1 MLRIKEVKRYNQRL
15 GFPAGKEVRIKPLEQ
30 GDFARGP
37 IYVKYGREL
46 SRHDPSST
54 RMTWNATVFDTAVNH
69 PQQPW
74 TVTKTGGN
82 KPLVLAVMKKGL
94 GASEEDPPKNMVT
107 KGGDDL
113 SEDNYHEG
121 NSTLFL
127 VKCGG
132 KDFAVGLDDLKDLN
146 SFGINAGGG
155 KLSLKGGSPVMDV
168 AGSIVP
174 VEQQDGSVTYVAV
187 NNGAKSV
194 MYKLNEKGLQKSQK
208 IELRVTTNA
217 EKILLTKQGEILHIS
232 PQGLNVYT
240 EEGSSTKF
248 KYFCPYFSA
257 PGGWSQQFV
266 DSVTLMNIEG
276 NREALI
282 GTGPKGIEYF
292 PISDKCKNYVIE
304 GSDDFKHALV
314 AGGATKNGNQI
325 KVLGYYNGELSVI
338 TLEVEEF
345 AEPKLNQD
353 SIPKEPQERMKA
365 TKSSKITVRSGNSS
379 KSIRW
384 LRDSLDESSFKNI
397 VDKLSGKV
405 QFTFPLIDLQDRMGL
420 PIKLMVYYG
429 ESESEDMSVL
439 GRHWTLGKD
448 CIVLDHGNTVFAD
461 KHEYFLVKDQTKV
474 KLERDW
480 MKPSAGGKIAFYI
493 AGHKN
498 VMFEYSVQDERWE
511 ANDGKIRYVYGIKN
525 QGVVSVPGWNDWY
538 GPSAKFDQTKNHAI
552 QWNLVE
558 ISSVAFK
565 DVKIKYSY
573 TALDTNTNT
582 MHLASI
588 SDGDKTNIKFSYK
601 SIKVV
606 DKQPDSSLVK
616 EHSFINNKLLEKVE
630 IETVSISQS
639 LKITST
645 TIDSL
650 HYLESISQEGDSDP
664 VLRFEYNR
672 EDQLKPRVAQIQLPS
687 KAVLNFQY
695 TKQAIQT
702 DQFIQ
707 EIDKMADLYT
717 GNEYSLQITKQ
728 AGETNLIVN
737 FKDSSGKNDFVKD
750 ETLRIESYRGF
761 KIKSYSPIM
770 KRNYFAVV
778 VSYSEKIAARKGQKE
793 EDEKEAIHNKINIF
807 NKGDDDRWKMDP
819 ANQNSR
825 VTNDKNFKYDFQ
837 EDSFVYY
844 HSNKVHFEYHK
855 AGSHEWSYASQD
867 IGETFALSL
876 INRGAIYWKGDLM
889 MIRWDASGN
898 SRQTTLSDPN
908 SKASASD
915 IGSFYRYIAVQG
927 TYAEDV
933 EGSKKEVDDY
943 QRDLTESLLRNG
955 LVVYNNLVAL
965 RTVMLSSLG
974 KTSIKVFLY
983 LLKGDYTVSSR
994 SSIEMEGEDITKFNL
1009 TLDVFDEYKTK
1020 DTSQLDK
1027 YRFEFK
1033 KESDKYKLKFTGA
1046 TDMNN
1051 KPTNPST
1058 ENQQLIEQYERRM
1071 KIPLDFEKY
1080 MMQVNHDGIILN
1092 NHQIIHNNGKFETK
1106 PLDRDTLKLTK
1117 FRIPLGT
1124 FSNINKVSE
1133 AGDIKFCTKTEQQK
1147 SENCVSLDI
1156 NTAQNLSIKYP
1167 YYLVTQKRN
1176 DIKVLPLKINSR
1188 GWEDPVDYKGEILHG
1203 STSHSVLVTTRISD
1217 KKTIVRPLKS
1227 LNKKNSASTQV
1238 ISAEKL
1244 STPYDDYQIKYE
1256 YSNPVVSM
1264 NEIAFKTTVVIPG
1277 GDKKVTGYYK
1287 ENSNLQANE
1296 QIVQVMTADD
1306 QVFDPEYVKRM
1317 NEMKEEENKQRDR
1330 SQLDE
1335 EQTVT
1340 DKSGKHPILKV
1351 TPYSV
1356 SQNLV
1361 HFIGFEDYED
1371 TNGWTVNRKPLS
1383 DSGSIRRNEFSAT
1396 GRNFLLLNNGE
1407 ELSRELPN
1415 MPYYDIF
1422 IASAWI
1428 RTTQELVVGSPT
1440 DMISIYVDNRQ
1451 IKGAIK
1457 QSIDEWIQVEA
1468 ATTSIEVTGSNS
1480 VKRVTLKVVVK
1491 PTGANTIHVDHV
1503 RISPMNFNLEANVY
1517 DSHIGQRTAQIQNNG
1532 YISRRLYDVYNRR
1545 VAEVDENGNIKY
1557 MASYSKR
1564 IGNKKST
1571 SKQEGGN
1578 SSRVQI
1584 RAKRSWLE
1592 SFSPYTVEKRW
1603 QFTGGSTV
1611 EPYSIALQ
1619 GKMTFG
1625 YPISAESICVRLVYS
1640 LANNAQLSIMIGKV
1654 QVTIKAN
1661 AVQYKGASYSSPSSA
1676 EIIVFV
1682 TPTFTSIWV
1691 NGHLGME
1698 TSESS
1703 VKFSNETISLQA
1715 TGSVEVKD
1723 LIIMEDAEIQVS
1735 YMNRDSKPIQE
1746 ILLLDSSNILIRQM
1760 SYDVIGRK
1768 VAETV
1773 WVQKSLADRSAGGFK
1788 ALKYHDDF
1796 VSNDNPASPDYFL
1809 KSGPMKGLVSVTNNM
1824 YEGYPYSQI
1833 DYYGNPLEVRHKI
1846 GQPGKHNSVRGNY
1859 AQEYLIASDL
1869 PFIQKFY
1876 PKEEGYR
1883 QEQEKSPNGKK
1894 HVVVYNRRNKKVAE
1908 YTQVKDF
1915 NNILTTYVYDKH
1927 GNQIQ
1932 MLPPS
1937 YYSEQ
1942 LKSTHQGFKPE
1953 KTVVQSPWAVDSTY
1967 DESGELIA
1975 SKVTP
1980 DGGRVDFIYNEYNQ
1994 LRYQLHYGEN
2004 RKVDKIVYFLYNVFG
2019 RVCEAGQVLATP
2031 DIERQ
2036 VRETTKTH
2044 QPLPKRDS
2052 AVYFDYGETE
2062 PEPSLRGRIQRTVKK
2077 NTDVTFSEVLFFD
2090 EEGNVIRKSYISPT
2104 SNETLSLEYLQEND
2118 KVSGIQ
2124 YPFGVDGQQLVLKFR
2139 HNLRGEII
2147 EVSRINRKS
2156 KDQVEYIPIAGID
2169 HDAEGKVT
2177 GITHHYGKN
2186 KFGQAYKY
2194 VAPGYLAEI
2203 QNDYLTE
2210 KLYYTEKGY
2219 GCEPTGDG
2227 SILRTEFKASWHDK
2241 CDQNLI
2247 PLTARA
2253 FASNTINFN
2262 VAETCFDALF
2272 DLGYIDTKGRP
2283 VKTFYPDLETRVPW
2297 KCATAPTWKHISEM
2311 LLEKGYPEHYGH
2323 AYDYGSHGELVS
2335 AKSFVGQEKDN
2346 LDPPLS
2352 KAALSKAGFRTTQD
2366 LDNFW
2371 SELNKGIRK
2380 IEGTRALF
2388 EGSHQLSSGSLGS
2401 VIHRQKLNAIL
2412 EGKGSDPS
2420 ICSTWT
2426 NGDKLEEGKCKKD
2439 FQSLFNNLNLKG
2451 ILTKLDR
2458 NLQPKVL
2465 QILKRSLATVLGN
2478 SPGDVESFSID
2489 PNGNH
2494 GVFYTG
2500 FKRFELKYKPRKNQ
2514 IDTIKEGKHDRVIV
2528 HDSEGNVV
2536 KALHKNI
2543 EKIEYDPLTQRVSR
2557 IELTNKSLVL
2567 EFGYDFRGERT
2578 VKRVRNKN
2586 NEVISE
2592 LYYVRDN
2599 KGNVLVEY
2607 KQEYP
2612 NPKEP
2617 SKPISTVTAY
2627 IHGPLGLLGF
2637 FRNNKYYN
2645 VLLDHEGS
2653 TRLVIHNGKVVA
2665 AYDYLPYGQMIRK
2678 YGSNPEAHIAF
2689 RYTGQEFDEETGLY
2703 NYHARIYDPDIGR
2716 FFQMDPM
2723 EQYASPYKYAGNS
2736 PVSQIDP
2743 DGQIAV
2749 TLILMIVGAIVGA
2762 YLGAASANNSWNPA
2776 KWAWNDKKTWIGLFA
2791 GALMGAFAVYGG
2803 AASFSYFTAMFGGS
2817 MIAGA
2822 LATGAISVAG
2832 AFLGAA
2838 AASNE
2843 WNPAK
2848 WDWTS
2853 PAVWNGLFTGASIA
2867 VTFPSGFVGI
2877 TRSFL
2882 SISTNLVRTI
2892 YATLMLGG
2900 FLLLVWLGGS
2910 MANQFN
2916 FQMSEWDWKSPRTW
2930 FGMIEGASTIFMGV
2944 GGTAKHG
2951 ASKIHY
2957 VVKPGN
2963 MKVAWHRINI
2973 PAKSFTLRKVKD
2985 TVIVTW
2991 YKNGQAVSKQMLKT
3005 TVRADLAK
3013 IPKNS
3018 VALQRTFFMPYQ
3030 RLAYAAITA
3039 PVLAGAMFRRYQDH
3053 FANHPNGTLTK
3064 PVRRKR
3070 FASMANSAAGPGVSS
3085 FLNDLFSDVSDFFNS
3100 FFIHT
3105 ENQQVFDSDRSIG
3118 LAKKYDNRPLEDLPS
3133 RSFQKLCYSPNVEGN
3148 QIICPQREST
3158 VNVFSKLPAFE
3169 PELFGQDSFG
3179 KCMPLTWH
3187 DRPSIVCDGQQTTF
3201 VYTPVQSLRV
3211 FDLVDGWLMLAR
3223 ITPAAVRNVTAGFS
3237 FLKNVFIGECRER
3250 ASPMRHR
3257 MDRCKQQ
3264 LECKLLAL
3272 KDAMVGKKPSE
3283 VQWAE
3288 PIVSDLEDD
3297 IGEFVR
3303 SKNSTQEDF
3312 ELLQERL
3319 SSLREDVM
3327 EESGFDHGLNMT
3339 ALLGEMLKRMNGQ
3352 DVVFNSAADLIS
3364 FKEAPVSFVLPEGH
3378 LLR

>member
-1 MLRIKEVKRYNQRL
+1 MLRIKEVKKYSQLL
-15 GFPAGKEVRIKPLEQ
+15 GFPAGKEVRIKALQTE
-30 GDFARGP
+30 DFSSGP
-37 IYVKYGREL
+37 IYFKYGREL
-46 SRHDPSST
+46 SKHDPSPAG
-54 RMTWNATVFDTAVNH
+54 MTWNVTVFDTALNH
-69 PQQPW
+69 PRRPW
-74 TVTKTGGN
+74 TVTQTVAGKAMVLIVQGEG
-82 KPLVLAVMKKGL
+82 LAV
-94 GASEEDPPKNMVT
+94 SEADPVKIVSFNGGEDLDEESYQNA
-107 KGGDDL
+107 
-113 SEDNYHEG
+113 
-121 NSTLFL
+121 NSSILL
-127 VKCGG
+127 IKSGG
-132 KDFAVGLDDLKDLN
+132 KEFAVALDDFKELH
-146 SFGINAGGG
+146 SYEINAGGG
-155 KLSLKGGSPVMDV
+155 KLSLKSGSEIRSV
-168 AGSIVP
+168 AGRILP
-174 VEQQDGSVTYVAV
+174 IEQQDGSVMYVAV
-187 NNGAKSV
+187 NNGENSV
-194 MYKLNEKGLQKSQK
+194 MYKLNEKGLDKSQK
-208 IELRVTTNA
+208 IELTVASNA
-217 EKILLTKQGEILHIS
+217 GKILLTKKGEILHIS
-232 PQGLNVYT
+232 PQGLNVYVG
-240 EEGSSTKF
+240 EKSSTKF
-248 KYFCPYFSA
+248 KYFCPYFSTL
-257 PGGWSQQFV
+257 GGWSQQFV
-266 DSVTLMNIEG
+266 ESVSLMKIG
-276 NREALI
+276 DDQEALI

-304 GSDDFKHALV
+304 GSEEVKHALV

-379 KSIRW
+379 KSTRW

-405 QFTFPLIDLQDRMGL
+405 QFSFPLIDLQDRMGL

-511 ANDGKIRYVYGIKN
+511 ANDGKIRYVYGNKN

-538 GPSAKFDQTKNHAI
+538 GPSAKFDQTKSHAI

-645 TIDSL
+645 TIGYL

-687 KAVLNFQY
+687 KAVLDFQY

-737 FKDSSGKNDFVKD
+737 LKDTSGKNDFVKD

-761 KIKSYSPIM
+761 KIKSFSPIM
-770 KRNYFAVV
+770 MRNYFAVV
-778 VSYSEKIAARKGQKE
+778 VSY
-793 EDEKEAIHNKINIF
+793 KEANFVKNSKKELVKKEDIHSKIHIF
-807 NKGDDDRWKMDP
+807 VKHDGDRWRIDN

-825 VTNDKNFKYDFQ
+825 VTNDKNCKYDFQ

-867 IGETFALSL
+867 IGETSALSM
-876 INRGAIYWKGDLM
+876 INRGAIYWKDDLM
-889 MIRWDASGN
+889 MIRWDASG
-898 SRQTTLSDPN
+898 SPKQTTLSDAN
-908 SKASASD
+908 SKASVLD
-915 IGSFYRYIAVQG
+915 IDSFYQYIDVQG
-927 TYAEDV
+927 TYKEDV

-943 QRDLTESLLRNG
+943 KRDLKELLCSNG
-955 LVVYNNLVAL
+955 LVLYNNLVAL
-965 RTVMLSSLG
+965 RTVKLSHLG
-974 KTSIKVFLY
+974 KTSIKLLLY

-994 SSIEMEGEDITKFNL
+994 SSIDMEGEDITKFNL

-1027 YRFEFK
+1027 YQFQFK

-1046 TDMNN
+1046 TDKNN
-1051 KPTNPST
+1051 KPTKPST

-1124 FSNINKVSE
+1124 SSNINKVSE

-1296 QIVQVMTADD
+1296 QVVQVMTADD

-1557 MASYSKR
+1557 IASYSKR

-1584 RAKRSWLE
+1584 QAKRSWLE

-1703 VKFSNETISLQA
+1703 AKFSNETISLQA

-1760 SYDVIGRK
+1760 MYDTVGRK
-1768 VAETV
+1768 IAETV
-1773 WVQKSLADRSAGGFK
+1773 WTQKSLEGEGTNGFK
-1788 ALKYHDDF
+1788 ALQYHEGF
-1796 VSNDNPASPDYFL
+1796 VTNDNSVSPDYFL
-1809 KSGPMKGLVSVTNNM
+1809 KSGPMKGFVSTANKM
-1824 YEGYPYSQI
+1824 YDGYPYSQTQ
-1833 DYYGNPLEVRHKI
+1833 YFSNPLEVRNKV
-1846 GQPGKHNSVRGNY
+1846 GQPGLQYSIHGNMSL
-1859 AQEYLIASDL
+1859 EYSIASDL
-1869 PFIQKFY
+1869 PFIQRFY
-1876 PKEEGYR
+1876 PKDEGYH
-1883 QEQEKSPNGKK
+1883 QEQQNKPIGRKI
-1894 HVVVYNRRNKKVAE
+1894 VIVYNRRNRKVAE
-1908 YTQVKDF
+1908 YTQVKDY
-1915 NNILTTYVYDKH
+1915 NNILTTYVYDDH

-1937 YYSEQ
+1937 YYNEQ
-1942 LKSTHQGFKPE
+1942 LKGTHQGFQPE
-1953 KTVVQSPWAVDSTY
+1953 KTVVQSPWAVSSTY
-1967 DESGELIA
+1967 DETGELIT

-1980 DGGRVDFIYNEYNQ
+1980 DGGRVDFIYNEYKQ

-2004 RKVDKIVYFLYNVFG
+2004 SKVDKIVYFLYNVFG
-2019 RVCEAGQVLATP
+2019 RVCEAGQVLASS
-2031 DIERQ
+2031 DMEKQ
-2036 VRETTKTH
+2036 VRETTKSH
-2044 QPLPKRDS
+2044 DAIPNHEQ

-2062 PEPSLRGRIQRTVKK
+2062 PDPSLRGRIQRTVKK
-2077 NTDVTFSEVLFFD
+2077 NKDVTFSEVLYFD
-2090 EEGNVIRKSYISPT
+2090 DDGNVIRKRYVSPAT
-2104 SNETLSLEYLQEND
+2104 NDSLSLEYLQENG
-2118 KVSGIQ
+2118 KVDGLR
-2124 YPFGVDGQQLVLKFR
+2124 YPYTVDGQQLVLKYK

-2147 EVSRINRKS
+2147 EVSRVHEIS
-2156 KDQVEYIPIAGID
+2156 KDQVEFQSIAAIE

-2177 GITHHYGKN
+2177 RIAHQFGTKN
-2186 KFGQAYKY
+2186 FNQSYKY
-2194 VAPGYLAEI
+2194 GVPGYLMAIE
-2203 QNDYLTE
+2203 NDFLTE

-2262 VAETCFDALF
+2262 VAEACFDALF

-2297 KCATAPTWKHISEM
+2297 KCATAPNWKHMSEM

-2388 EGSHQLSSGSLGS
+2388 EGSHQLPSGSIGS

-2412 EGKGSDPS
+2412 EGKDSDPS
-2420 ICSTWT
+2420 ICSAWT
-2426 NGDKLEEGKCKKD
+2426 NGDKLEEAKCKRD
-2439 FQSLFNNLNLKG
+2439 FQPIFEKTDLKA
-2451 ILTKLDR
+2451 IFKKLE
-2458 NLQPKVL
+2458 NPLQQNVL

-2557 IELTNKSLVL
+2557 IELANKSLVL

-2678 YGSNPEAHIAF
+2678 YGSNPEAHISF

-2743 DGQIAV
+2743 DGQIAI
-2749 TLILMIVGAIVGA
+2749 TLIAMVIGALIGA

-2791 GALMGAFAVYGG
+2791 GAIMGAFAVYGG
-2803 AASFSYFTAMFGGS
+2803 VHSFTFFTGMFGGS

-2853 PAVWNGLFTGASIA
+2853 PAVWNGLLSGASIA
-2867 VTFPSGFVGI
+2867 VSFPSGFVGI
-2877 TRSFL
+2877 SRSFL
-2882 SISTNLVRTI
+2882 SLVSASTKAF
-2892 YATLMLGG
+2892 YALLMVSG
-2900 FLLLVWLGGS
+2900 FLLFVYVGGAMS
-2910 MANQFN
+2910 NN
-2916 FQMSEWDWKSPRTW
+2916 FKFRMSEWDWKSPRTW
-2930 FGMIEGASTIFMGV
+2930 FGMVEGASTIFMGA
-2944 GGTAKHG
+2944 GATAKHG
-2951 ASKIHY
+2951 AAKVHTI
-2957 VVKPGN
+2957 VKPAK
-2963 MKVAWHRINI
+2963 MKMPWYKINI
-2973 PAKSFTLRKVKD
+2973 PKKSFTCKFVKD
-2985 TVIVTW
+2985 DIIVTW
-2991 YKNGQAVSKQMLKT
+2991 YRNGQKVSKEILKCYSKT
-3005 TVRADLAK
+3005 DMAR
-3013 IPKNS
+3013 IPQK
-3018 VALQRTFFMPYQ
+3018 TFGMTKQFYMPYY
-3030 RLAYAAITA
+3030 RIGYSFLAIPTLGY
-3039 PVLAGAMFRRYQDH
+3039 LMSDRYKA
-3053 FANHPNGTLTK
+3053 FFGNHPNGTLTK

-3070 FASMANSAAGPGVSS
+3070 FASMASSAAGPGVSS
-3085 FLNDLFSDVSDFFNS
+3085 FFNDLFSDVSDLFNYY
-3100 FFIHT
+3100 FIHT

-3118 LAKKYDNRPLEDLPS
+3118 IAKKYDNLPS

-3169 PELFGQDSFG
+3169 PELFGQDSFS
-3179 KCMPLTWH
+3179 KCLPLTWH

-3257 MDRCKQQ
+3257 MDRCKKQ

-3283 VQWAE
+3283 VKWAE

-3303 SKNSTQEDF
+3303 SKNSTDEDF

-3339 ALLGEMLKRMNGQ
+3339 ALLGEMLKSMYGQ
-3352 DVVFNSAADLIS
+3352 DVVFNSATKLIS
-3364 FKEAPVSFVLPEGH
+3364 SINGLASRPAIQ
-3378 LLR
+3378 LLK